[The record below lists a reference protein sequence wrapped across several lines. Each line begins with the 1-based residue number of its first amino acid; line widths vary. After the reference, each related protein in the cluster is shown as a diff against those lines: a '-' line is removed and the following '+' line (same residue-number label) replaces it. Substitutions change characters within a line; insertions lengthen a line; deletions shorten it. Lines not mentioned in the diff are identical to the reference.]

1 MATVQFTVFESRF
14 SVGRSRAGS
23 KKGVR
28 VMGKEVTGAVRA
40 GKARYTGKILLE
52 TSEIIFRGAD
62 YRLKIPFTEIK
73 GVTAVDGELCI
84 DRKDSAVIFEVGK
97 TAEKWREKILHPKSR
112 AEKLG
117 VAAGTQ
123 MRLIGSFEPDFMREL
138 KASKAKILAEK
149 DSGAADLTFFAA
161 ASTSDLTAFA
171 KLCKKLRGADALWV
185 VYPKGKK
192 EITENDVLQAGRN
205 AGLKDLKVVG
215 FSATHTALKFV
226 LPLDKR

>member
-1 MATVQFTVFESRF
+1 
-14 SVGRSRAGS
+14 
-23 KKGVR
+23 
-28 VMGKEVTGAVRA
+28 MGKEVTGAVRA

-62 YRLKIPFTEIK
+62 YRLKIPFAEII
-73 GVTAVDGELCI
+73 GVTAVDGELRI
-84 DRKDSAVIFEVGK
+84 DRKDGAVIFEVGK

-117 VAAGTQ
+117 VKAGTQ
-123 MRLIGSFEPDFMREL
+123 VRLIGSFEPDFMREL
-138 KASKAKILAEK
+138 KTSKAKILAER
-149 DSGAADLTFFAA
+149 DSGSAELTFFVAA
-161 ASTSDLTAFA
+161 RKSELATFA
-171 KLCKKLRGADALWV
+171 RLAKKLQGDEALWV

-205 AGLKDLKVVG
+205 AGMKDLKVVG

-226 LPLDKR
+226 LPLAKR

>member
-1 MATVQFTVFESRF
+1 
-14 SVGRSRAGS
+14 
-23 KKGVR
+23 
-28 VMGKEVTGAVRA
+28 MGKEVTGAVRA
-40 GKARYTGKILLE
+40 AKARYTGKILLE

-62 YRLKIPFTEIK
+62 YRLKIPFAEII
-73 GVTAVDGELCI
+73 GVTAVDGELRI
-84 DRKDSAVIFEVGK
+84 DRKDGAVIFEVGK

-117 VAAGTQ
+117 VKAGTQ
-123 MRLIGSFEPDFMREL
+123 VRLMRLIGSFEPDFMREL

-149 DSGAADLTFFAA
+149 DSGLAELTFFAA
-161 ASTSDLTAFA
+161 ASASDLTAFA
-171 KLCKKLRGADALWV
+171 KLSKKLRGAEALWV

-192 EITENDVLQAGRN
+192 EITENDVLQSGRN